1 MKLTDNDDLS
11 CIVDNSGTTNK
22 FNQFMSVSEY
32 DCAVTNKNKVE
43 NISSL
48 FGYLNPRPDELK
60 L

>member
-1 MKLTDNDDLS
+1 
-11 CIVDNSGTTNK
+11 
-22 FNQFMSVSEY
+22 MSVSEY

-60 L
+60 LWDEKYEIIM